1 MFALIRRLSK
11 VGALFLV
18 SGLLAPASAN
28 EIAQNLGPVGPNEP
42 IVTTVGDKRIIA
54 FYEGGTGRCGLN
66 AVVWNRADESGAS
79 AAGFRVSLGARQII
93 RVFSAYDK
101 SLVLQCG
108 DKAET
113 SQHSGHQADRCG
125 WGYGVVEHSNGNAGN
140 ETDLR

>member
-1 MFALIRRLSK
+1 MFALSRRLYK
-11 VGALFLV
+11 AGAFFLV
-18 SGLLAPASAN
+18 SGLLAPAFAD
-28 EIAQNLGPVGPNEP
+28 EIAQNLGPVGPSEP

-54 FYEGGTGRCGLN
+54 FYDGETDRCGLN
-66 AVVWNRADESGAS
+66 VVVWNRADESGAS

-113 SQHSGHQADRCG
+113 LSILDTKQIVAA
-125 WGYGVVEHSNGNAGN
+125 GVTE
-140 ETDLR
+140 